1 MGHESRQMGPDDGA
15 ASAGSAPDAA
25 VPDGAAED
33 GATPGGA
40 VPSGAA
46 LSGAA
51 AAGYLSR
58 VAEVLAD
65 AARAELGTIRVAA
78 GRIAERLAAG
88 GMVHAFGTGHSHLLA
103 EELFYRAGGLARV
116 NPLLVEDL
124 MLHRSAAGSTAHERR
139 AGLAARLFAE
149 HPMAAGDVLVVA
161 SNSGGSRVAVEL
173 AELARSAHVLVVAVT
188 SRAHGRSASA
198 RAVPGPRLADVADL
212 VLDTH
217 GVPGDALVHVPG
229 VDRPVGPTSTVVG
242 AALLNAVVV
251 QVVAELAARGID
263 PEVFASSNVA
273 DGDEVNA
280 GLVARYRDRVP
291 ALDPPRERTSSAS
304 PEPDS
309 GPDSANP
316 SLR

>member
-1 MGHESRQMGPDDGA
+1 MGHEPRQTGPDHGA
-15 ASAGSAPDAA
+15 TSAGSAPDAT
-25 VPDGAAED
+25 VPD
-33 GATPGGA
+33 
-40 VPSGAA
+40 
-46 LSGAA
+46 GAA

-58 VAEVLAD
+58 VAEVLAE

-78 GRIAERLAAG
+78 GRIAECLAAG

-139 AGLAARLFAE
+139 AGLAARLIAE

-173 AELARSAHVLVVAVT
+173 AELARSADVLVVAVT

-217 GVPGDALVHVPG
+217 GVPGDAMVHVPG
-229 VDRPVGPTSTVVG
+229 VERPVGPTSTIVG
-242 AALLNAVVV
+242 AALLHALVVE
-251 QVVAELAARGID
+251 VVAALTARGMD
-263 PEVFASSNVA
+263 PEVVASSNVA

-280 GLVARYRDRVP
+280 ELVARYRDRVP
-291 ALDPPRERTSSAS
+291 ALDPPRERTSSTS
-304 PEPDS
+304 PGPD
-309 GPDSANP
+309 PDSANP
-316 SLR
+316 SLQ